1 MRVLSPVG
9 TFPLRLT
16 GAHVKDRR
24 PVMDTA
30 MGVWRSEVIFEPSDL
45 PLAVLAIGLIAAA
58 FAAGRASAPPS
69 R

>member
-16 GAHVKDRR
+16 GAHVKDGR
-24 PVMDTA
+24 PVLDTA

-45 PLAVLAIGLIAAA
+45 PLAVLAIGLIAGA
-58 FAAGRASAPPS
+58 FAAGRASTPPS